1 MQSTTTTSSPK
12 LVRGIRRWDI
22 VAVALNGIIGAGIF
36 GIPSESF
43 KTAGVYSIAAFVA
56 CAVVIALIVLSF
68 AEVSSRFETTGG
80 PYLYAREAFGTIVG
94 FEVGWLLW
102 LARLTAF
109 AANLNLLIEYLGFF
123 WPQATTGLIR
133 AAIITFMVLSLATVN
148 LIGVRDAA
156 RASNIFT
163 IGKLIPIAIFIG
175 LGLFFLEPA
184 NFVSTVRPGIGSFS
198 SAVLLLIYAFSGFE
212 IAVIPAGEVQ
222 DPRRNLP
229 MAILTA
235 LVVITIIY
243 ILIQVVCIG
252 TLPELGASKRPLADA
267 ATAFLGQAGASFIT
281 IGALISISGN
291 LNVLVLAASR
301 LPYALAEQG
310 ELPAAF
316 AATHPRFHTPHVGII
331 VTAIVMLVATLSGTF
346 VYAATISVIARL
358 LAYAVTC
365 ASLLAFRGR
374 SDVPS
379 PHFTFPG
386 APLAAV
392 ASLLLIAWL
401 LGNTTGRQARD
412 ASIAA
417 GFGLLIWLVCRTKTQ
432 RGWAKTAAPTKEQAQ
447 PANPVP
453 DRSQHD

>member
-1 MQSTTTTSSPK
+1 MQVTANSSPK

-43 KTAGVYSIAAFVA
+43 KSAGVYSIAAFAA
-56 CAVVIALIVLSF
+56 CAIVIALIVLCF

-80 PYLYAREAFGTIVG
+80 PYLYAREAFGPIAG

-109 AANLNLLIEYLGFF
+109 AANLNLLVEYLGFF
-123 WPQATTGLIR
+123 WPAATTGLIR
-133 AAIITFMVLSLATVN
+133 ASIITFIVLSLTAVN

-163 IGKLIPIAIFIG
+163 IGKLIPLAVFIG

-184 NFVSTVRPGIGSFS
+184 NFQSTAPPSIGSFS

-229 MAILTA
+229 MAMLTA

-243 ILIQVVCIG
+243 ILIQIVCVG
-252 TLPELGASKRPLADA
+252 TLPELGASTRPLADA
-267 ATAFLGQAGASFIT
+267 ATAFLGRAGASFIA

-301 LPYALAEQG
+301 LPFALAEQG
-310 ELPAAF
+310 ELPRAF
-316 AATHPRFHTPHVGII
+316 AAIHPRFHTPHVGITL
-331 VTAIVMLVATLSGTF
+331 TAMLMLVATLSGTF
-346 VYAATISVIARL
+346 VYAATISVVARL

-365 ASLLAFRGR
+365 ASLIAFRR
-374 SDVPS
+374 RPDIAS

-386 APLAAV
+386 APAAAV

-401 LGNTTGRQARD
+401 LGNITGRQARD
-412 ASIAA
+412 SSIAV
-417 GFGLLIWLVCRTKTQ
+417 GLGLLIWFVFRTKTKQ
-432 RGWAKTAAPTKEQAQ
+432 RSPAAAAQTEEQTRMPERGAG
-447 PANPVP
+447 
-453 DRSQHD
+453 